1 MTLVSLGCVTALFV
15 NHVSTSYS
23 GTIPM
28 MVTFIP
34 LLVHILLVRDI
45 YVKWEDRWV
54 GRTQHCNNQAD
65 TNRLKPGRH
74 QQVTTRQTPAD
85 SLNDCSMM
93 ELTHPQVRHSVN
105 VEVLCGVL
113 LVEPH
118 RFTPTSMHEVFEV
131 HVVEFKHA

>member
-54 GRTQHCNNQAD
+54 GRTQCCRHQQITTRQTPTGNNQAD
-65 TNRLKPGRH
+65 TSRLSER
-74 QQVTTRQTPAD
+74 V
-85 SLNDCSMM
+85 LNDR
-93 ELTHPQVRHSVN
+93 TN
-105 VEVLCGVL
+105 
-113 LVEPH
+113 
-118 RFTPTSMHEVFEV
+118 TPPGASFCQC
-131 HVVEFKHA
+131 